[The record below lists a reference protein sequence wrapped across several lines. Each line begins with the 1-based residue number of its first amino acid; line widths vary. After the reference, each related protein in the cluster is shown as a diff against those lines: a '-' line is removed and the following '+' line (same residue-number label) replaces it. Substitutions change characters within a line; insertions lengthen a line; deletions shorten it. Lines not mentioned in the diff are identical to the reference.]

1 MSSCVGHR
9 LDANVAIRQGHRGAG
24 VHNDVNIVALR
35 DGIKGCLSH
44 ADVCFASIEYDVGSV
59 HFRDN
64 RLDTWLEHR
73 KLLLICEDLH
83 TTVMLVSDS
92 L

>member
-9 LDANVAIRQGHRGAG
+9 LDANVAIRQGHRGAS

-44 ADVCFASIEYDVGSV
+44 ADVCFTSIEYDVRSI
-59 HFRDN
+59 HFRDYRFN
-64 RLDTWLEHR
+64 AWLEHR
-73 KLLLICEDLH
+73 KLLLICENLH
-83 TTVMLVSDS
+83 TTVVLVSDG